1 MATAEPITAS
11 LTRARLQADRC
22 RLQAHLAQNAHAAS
36 LSLWLTPSYQAVY
49 LHRWSHYHYLR
60 GHRLLARA
68 LWHLNLLLTS
78 ADISPLTDIEGGL
91 LIVHP
96 LANIMLGRAGRNL
109 TVMGHAGFGAASSEV
124 DIGAGPGLP
133 IIGNDVVIEFGACI
147 QGPVRVSD
155 GVRVGVRAIVT
166 SNMSAGSCAESSPS
180 RIVPRKLAAAI
191 MLEESS

>member
-22 RLQAHLAQNAHAAS
+22 RLQAHLAQNAHATS

-68 LWHLNLLLTS
+68 LWHLNLLLTG

-109 TVMGHAGFGAASSEV
+109 TAG
-124 DIGAGPGLP
+124 
-133 IIGNDVVIEFGACI
+133 NH
-147 QGPVRVSD
+147 GPVVEI
-155 GVRVGVRAIVT
+155 VREARLSRPRRGLSPA
-166 SNMSAGSCAESSPS
+166 SAAGS
-180 RIVPRKLAAAI
+180 RRAARAPPAW
-191 MLEESS
+191 